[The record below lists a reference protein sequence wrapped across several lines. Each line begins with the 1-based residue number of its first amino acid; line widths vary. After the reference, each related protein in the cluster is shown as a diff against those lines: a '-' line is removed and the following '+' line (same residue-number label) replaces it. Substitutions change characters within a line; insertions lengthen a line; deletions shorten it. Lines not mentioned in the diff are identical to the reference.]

1 MKKDFKVSGGGH
13 FGMSTPDRIA
23 RMGTVVGVIFVLLV
37 LSAFPVPFLGL
48 GEICPVFLLIAVY
61 YWAIF
66 KPQVLPPAG
75 AFLAGFLL
83 DLLSAYPAGM
93 NAFLFVLVQ
102 WMVTGQRRFLLSQN
116 FAVIWASFTL
126 VAFIFSVVR
135 WAVFSLFEFHLMPIK
150 PVVIAAL
157 MTAVVY
163 PLVVMPLFGL
173 NRRLDRR

>member
-13 FGMSTPDRIA
+13 FGMSTPDRLG
-23 RMGTVVGVIFVLLV
+23 RLGTVVGIIFILLV

-66 KPQVLPPAG
+66 KPQLLPPAG
-75 AFLAGFLL
+75 AFIAGLLL
-83 DLLSAYPAGM
+83 DLLSAYPVGM

-102 WMVTGQRRFLLSQN
+102 WMAARQRKFLLSQN
-116 FAVIWASFTL
+116 FMVIWSSFTL

-135 WAVFSLFEFHLMPIK
+135 WMAFSLFELHLMPIK
-150 PVVIAAL
+150 PVVIGAL

-163 PLVVMPLFGL
+163 PLVVMPLFGV